1 MELFTH
7 WHTWADAEPGLRE
20 RLPASVVADIAAA
33 ARFAALHH
41 GAQRRPT
48 GTPYLDH
55 LMEALEVLVLGAGV
69 LDPDI
74 LIAAVLHDVV
84 EDTSCTLEE
93 IAGAFGGKVAGLVGW
108 VTIPPTAPGEDRR
121 AVKEAYLRRL
131 RGAPRDAILVKLA
144 DRVSNVQTLRNLEPA
159 RQRSYYAQTVT
170 HIIPLAAGEPW
181 FAAWYGQWRH
191 ELADL
196 GAPG

>member
-121 AVKEAYLRRL
+121 AVKEAYLRR
-131 RGAPRDAILVKLA
+131 RGG
-144 DRVSNVQTLRNLEPA
+144 
-159 RQRSYYAQTVT
+159 
-170 HIIPLAAGEPW
+170 GE
-181 FAAWYGQWRH
+181 
-191 ELADL
+191 E
-196 GAPG
+196 